1 MTGTLAVRYY
11 IAFQLRVSNIFV
23 ALTEKYYHH
32 YKKGED
38 VMKLIHIFAIGLM
51 AVTTLTAD
59 YTTIVT
65 KTTPSMQGEK
75 EIFFG
80 RVSDYSNYVTEISKN
95 IAAHGTLGAV
105 DGMSK
110 GAQALAR
117 GFYGEGLTYAGAGA
131 AIGIV
136 VGLLDPYVMSMYAD
150 QEYML
155 VRTDGKGELESILF
169 IGDKHPSLSE
179 AKIHTIL
186 QNK

>member
-1 MTGTLAVRYY
+1 MIKPIHAFAV
-11 IAFQLRVSNIFV
+11 
-23 ALTEKYYHH
+23 
-32 YKKGED
+32 
-38 VMKLIHIFAIGLM
+38 GLM
-51 AVTTLTAD
+51 AATALMAD

-65 KTTPSMQGEK
+65 KTAPSMQGEK

-80 RVSDYSNYVTEISKN
+80 TVSDYSNYV
-95 IAAHGTLGAV
+95 
-105 DGMSK
+105 M
-110 GAQALAR
+110 Q
-117 GFYGEGLTYAGAGA
+117 YAGAGA

-179 AKIHTIL
+179 AEIHKIL